1 MNKTVSI
8 LGSTGSIGTQS
19 LEVCEKHGLKVA
31 ALAAHSSIEALEQQI
46 RKFRPEYACIYNE
59 EKYGELK
66 RRISDLDVKLLCG
79 MEGLCRLASLEEA
92 AIILSIPLSNR

>member
-31 ALAAHSSIEALEQQI
+31 ALAAHSSVEALEQQI
-46 RKFRPEYACIYNE
+46 RKFRPAYAC
-59 EKYGELK
+59 
-66 RRISDLDVKLLCG
+66 RFVKNFLLYY
-79 MEGLCRLASLEEA
+79 SLERY
-92 AIILSIPLSNR
+92 LSSLGLH

>member
-19 LEVCEKHGLKVA
+19 LEVCEKHGLKVV

-46 RKFRPEYACIYNE
+46 RKFRPKYACIYNQYRAPPCNE
-59 EKYGELK
+59 P
-66 RRISDLDVKLLCG
+66 DVG
-79 MEGLCRLASLEEA
+79 QDRLR
-92 AIILSIPLSNR
+92 LSVSGCY

>member
-19 LEVCEKHGLKVA
+19 LEVCEKHGLKVI

-46 RKFRPEYACIYNE
+46 RKFRPAYACIYNE
-59 EKYGELK
+59 EKYAELK
-66 RRISDLDVKLLCG
+66 RRISLRYGGTLQTC
-79 MEGLCRLASLEEA
+79 LAQRS
-92 AIILSIPLSNR
+92 RYHT